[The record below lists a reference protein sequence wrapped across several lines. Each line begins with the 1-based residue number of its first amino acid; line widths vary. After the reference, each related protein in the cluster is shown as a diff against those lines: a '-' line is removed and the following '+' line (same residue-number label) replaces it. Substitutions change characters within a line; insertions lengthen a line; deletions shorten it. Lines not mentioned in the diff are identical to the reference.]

1 MSESGKIL
9 VAAID
14 FGTTYSGYAFSLRSD
29 FEKDP
34 CKISSH
40 NWTAA
45 SRGLVSLKTPT
56 SILLNPQQEF
66 ESFGYEAEDRY
77 TALANEDL
85 HHEWFYFR
93 RFKMMLHGSLGLKRD
108 IMVKTY
114 DNKKELP
121 ALKIFSM
128 AIRYL
133 KDNLLTTL
141 NKSVEILADDIQWV
155 LTVPAIWNDPAKQFM
170 REAAQKAGIK
180 EDNLLIALEPEAA
193 SMFCKYMPVEKGEH
207 SFQSFQPGSKY
218 MVLDCGGGTVD
229 ITVHQVQKDKTL
241 TELYKA
247 SGGAWGGT
255 QVDEAFRHLIIK
267 IIGNPIFLKF
277 CDENAA
283 DFVDMFREFELKK
296 REFKGDG
303 NKKVTIKVPVSL
315 KETFEKETEETI
327 QDALTQTAYSS
338 KLTWTADKLRIS
350 GILFATLFEIA
361 TGNIIEHVKKLLKEP
376 EVSGT
381 TNIIM
386 VGGFSESH
394 MIQAKV
400 KEAFPNMNVI
410 IPAEAGLS
418 VLKGAVIFGHLPKA
432 ISARKAKYT
441 YGLSTMTKFVK
452 GKHRED
458 KKETIGNQVK
468 CKDIFSVHVEKGET
482 LELDKAQSERSYTPI
497 EPDQKE
503 IIFQFYISDS
513 DDPMYVTDSGCTHIG
528 KMVVK
533 IPDTSGGLDR
543 QVKVQLIFGGTE
555 LKVKAIIEKTN
566 QEVTAKLQ
574 FLDKK

>member
-93 RFKMMLHGSLGLKRD
+93 RFKMMLHGSL
-108 IMVKTY
+108 
-114 DNKKELP
+114 
-121 ALKIFSM
+121 
-128 AIRYL
+128 
-133 KDNLLTTL
+133 
-141 NKSVEILADDIQWV
+141 
-155 LTVPAIWNDPAKQFM
+155 
-170 REAAQKAGIK
+170 AGIK

-241 TELYKA
+241 IELYKA

-255 QVDEAFRHLIIK
+255 QVDEAFRQLIVK

-350 GILFATLFEIA
+350 GLLFATLFEIA

-376 EVSGT
+376 EVKGT

-441 YGLSTMTKFVK
+441 YGLATMTKFVK

-482 LELDKAQSERSYTPI
+482 LELDKAQSERSYNPV
-497 EPDQKE
+497 EPEQKE
-503 IIFQFYISDS
+503 IIFQFYITDS